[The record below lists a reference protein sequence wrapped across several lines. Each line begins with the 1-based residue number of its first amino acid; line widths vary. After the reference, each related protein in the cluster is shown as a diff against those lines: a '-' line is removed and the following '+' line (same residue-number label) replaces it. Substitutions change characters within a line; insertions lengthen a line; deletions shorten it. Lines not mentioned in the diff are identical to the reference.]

1 MVFCSGPFPHSS
13 WAILSTMLQL
23 TWSFYFLPLLIYFWL
38 CWVFLAACVLFSS
51 CREQGLLSGCDVQ
64 ASHCSGFSCC
74 WAWALGPKGFSSCS
88 SRALGYR
95 LNSYGV
101 AVLLLC
107 GMWDLPGPGI
117 ELMSPTLAGRF
128 FTTEAPEKFPR
139 VFFFFLNTTIWQ
151 ITLLKTVQWLPNISG
166 IKPKL
171 SAVLPTQSLPWV
183 PNLVQGPSGI
193 TGLSLIYW
201 TVTAHSLWWHAG
213 S

>member
-139 VFFFFLNTTIWQ
+139 VFFFFFKHN
-151 ITLLKTVQWLPNISG
+151 
-166 IKPKL
+166 
-171 SAVLPTQSLPWV
+171 
-183 PNLVQGPSGI
+183 NLTDHFAENRSMAPQ
-193 TGLSLIYW
+193 
-201 TVTAHSLWWHAG
+201 HLWDKA
-213 S
+213 